1 MSINTDGI
9 IILPIGKDF
18 SLAESS
24 VSFID
29 NSGRKNT
36 GESYPFATVNYT
48 YNGHFIGSTTLDV
61 LPAAPNTFAF
71 TSNNASK
78 TDETAKN
85 LSSATQKR
93 YITINIWYIF
103 LFVLL
108 IFSIVFIFYLLILL
122 KRRHTRYSRYHLPR
136 RELRNLARRRRKRRL
151 SFPRRWH

>member
-85 LSSATQKR
+85 LSSATYSR
-93 YITINIWYIF
+93 
-103 LFVLL
+103 VL